1 MIIFMGVDCMEYS
14 REALIEAV
22 AAQMPDKRW
31 KHTLGVMESSVKLA
45 GRYGADPRR
54 AETAAILHDVAKYWP
69 VEHMRKII
77 EDNHLSQELLLHDKQ
92 LWHAEVG
99 AFVAEQ
105 EYGITDPEVLDAIR
119 YHTSG
124 REGMGL
130 LEKIVCLADYIE
142 PGRDFPGVE
151 RIRKLSKASLEEGL
165 IAGFDSTISLLLE
178 KRRVVFPL
186 TVLARNDLVR
196 VLEEKE

>member
-1 MIIFMGVDCMEYS
+1 MAYS

-22 AAQMPDKRW
+22 SSQMPDKRW
-31 KHTLGVMESSVKLA
+31 QHTLGVMESSVKLA
-45 GRYGADPRR
+45 ERYGADPAR

-69 VEHMRKII
+69 VERMKEII
-77 EDNHLSQELLLHDKQ
+77 EQNGLPSELLSYDKQ

-99 AFVAEQ
+99 AFVAERDY
-105 EYGITDPEVLDAIR
+105 EITDAEVLGAIR

-124 REGMGL
+124 REGMSL

-142 PGRDFPGVE
+142 PGRDFPGVDE
-151 RIRKLSKASLEEGL
+151 IRRLSKVSLEEGL
-165 IAGFDSTISLLLE
+165 IAGFDSTISLLLQ
-178 KRRVVFPL
+178 KRRIVFPL

-196 VLEEKE
+196 ILEDK

>member
-1 MIIFMGVDCMEYS
+1 MALS

-22 AAQMPDKRW
+22 SAQMPDKRW
-31 KHTLGVMESSVKLA
+31 KHTLGVMETSVKLA
-45 GRYGADPRR
+45 ERYGGDPAR

-69 VEHMRKII
+69 VERMKEII
-77 EDNHLSQELLLHDKQ
+77 VENGLSTELLNYDKQ

-99 AFVAEQ
+99 AFVAGH

-124 REGMGL
+124 RENMGL

-142 PGRDFPGVE
+142 PGRDFPGVDN
-151 RIRKLSKASLEEGL
+151 IRKLSKASLEEGL
-165 IAGFDSTISLLLE
+165 VAGFDSTISLLLQ
-178 KRRVVFPL
+178 KRQIVFPL

-196 VLEEKE
+196 IMEDKI

>member
-1 MIIFMGVDCMEYS
+1 MALS

-22 AAQMPDKRW
+22 SAQMPDKRW
-31 KHTLGVMESSVKLA
+31 KHTLGVMETSVKLA
-45 GRYGADPRR
+45 ERYGGDPVR

-69 VEHMRKII
+69 VERMKEII
-77 EDNHLSQELLLHDKQ
+77 ETNGLSAELLNYDKQ

-99 AFVAEQ
+99 AFVAGD

-124 REGMGL
+124 RENMGL

-142 PGRDFPGVE
+142 PGRDFPGVDD
-151 RIRKLSKASLEEGL
+151 IRKLSKSSLEEGL
-165 IAGFDSTISLLLE
+165 LAGFDSTISLLLR
-178 KRRVVFPL
+178 KRQIVFPL

-196 VLEEKE
+196 IMEDTI

>member
-1 MIIFMGVDCMEYS
+1 MVYN

-22 AAQMPDKRW
+22 SAQMPDKRW
-31 KHTLGVMESSVKLA
+31 QHTLGVMQSSVKLA
-45 GRYGADPRR
+45 ERYGADPSR

-69 VEHMRKII
+69 VERMKEII
-77 EDNHLSQELLLHDKQ
+77 EQNGLSLELLKYDKQ

-105 EYGITDPEVLDAIR
+105 EYGITDEEVLGAIR
-119 YHTSG
+119 FHTSG
-124 REGMGL
+124 REGMTL

-151 RIRKLSKASLEEGL
+151 EIRRLSEVSLEEGL
-165 IAGFDSTISLLLE
+165 IAGLDSTISLLLQ
-178 KRRVVFPL
+178 RRRIVFPL

-196 VLEEKE
+196 ILEDKI

>member
-1 MIIFMGVDCMEYS
+1 MAYS

-22 AAQMPDKRW
+22 SSQMPDKRW
-31 KHTLGVMESSVKLA
+31 QHTLGVMESSVKLA
-45 GRYGADPRR
+45 ERYGADPAR

-69 VEHMRKII
+69 VERMKEIM
-77 EDNHLSQELLLHDKQ
+77 EQNGLPSELLSYDKQ

-99 AFVAEQ
+99 AFVAERDY
-105 EYGITDPEVLDAIR
+105 EITDAEVLGAIR

-124 REGMGL
+124 REGMSL

-142 PGRDFPGVE
+142 PGRDFPGVDE
-151 RIRKLSKASLEEGL
+151 IRRLSKISLEEGL
-165 IAGFDSTISLLLE
+165 IAGFDSTISLLLQ
-178 KRRVVFPL
+178 KRRIVFPL

-196 VLEEKE
+196 ILEDK

>member
-1 MIIFMGVDCMEYS
+1 MAYS

-22 AAQMPDKRW
+22 SAQMPDKRW
-31 KHTLGVMESSVKLA
+31 QHTLGVMETSVKLA
-45 GRYGADPRR
+45 RHYGADPVQ

-69 VEHMRKII
+69 VERMRDII
-77 EDNHLSQELLLHDKQ
+77 EQNGLSPELLKYDKQ

-105 EYGITDPEVLDAIR
+105 EYEITDPEILGAIR

-124 REGMGL
+124 REGMSL
-130 LEKIVCLADYIE
+130 LEKVVCLADYIE
-142 PGRDFPGVE
+142 PGREFPGVDE
-151 RIRKLSKASLEEGL
+151 IRRLSMVSLEEGL
-165 IAGFDSTISLLLE
+165 IAGFDSTISLLLQ
-178 KRRVVFPL
+178 KRRIVFPL

-196 VLEEKE
+196 ILEDKI

>member
-1 MIIFMGVDCMEYS
+1 MAFS

-22 AAQMPDKRW
+22 SAQMPDKRW
-31 KHTLGVMESSVKLA
+31 KHTLGVMETSVKLA
-45 GRYGADPRR
+45 ERYGGDPAR

-69 VEHMRKII
+69 VERMKEII
-77 EDNHLSQELLLHDKQ
+77 EQNGLSAELLSYDKQ

-99 AFVAEQ
+99 AFVAEH

-119 YHTSG
+119 FHTSG
-124 REGMGL
+124 RENMGL

-151 RIRKLSKASLEEGL
+151 DIRKQSKVSLEDGL
-165 IAGFDSTISLLLE
+165 IAGFDSTISLLLQ
-178 KRRVVFPL
+178 KRRIVFPL
-186 TVLARNDLVR
+186 TMLARNDLVR
-196 VLEEKE
+196 IMEDKI